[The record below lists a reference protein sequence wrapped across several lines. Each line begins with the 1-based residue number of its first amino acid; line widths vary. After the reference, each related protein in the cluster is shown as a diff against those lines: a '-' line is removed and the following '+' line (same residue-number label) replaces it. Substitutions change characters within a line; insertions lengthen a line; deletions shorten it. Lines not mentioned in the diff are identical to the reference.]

1 MVKQN
6 LTLTVNK
13 NLIKKARK
21 HDMNISSFLE
31 IRLNEYFALIEGNSE
46 NNQKNVFG
54 TAFSKKAECGRRD
67 LNPSY
72 KLGKL
77 K

>member
-13 NLIKKARK
+13 DLIKKARNQG
-21 HDMNISSFLE
+21 MNISSFLE
-31 IRLNEYFALIEGNSE
+31 IRLNEYFALLEGNSQ
-46 NNQKNVFG
+46 NNQKEVFG
-54 TAFSKKAECGRRD
+54 TAFFKKAECGRRD